1 MGFIKQE
8 DVNITHS
15 TSFRDL
21 IIILPIYKKI
31 LGLFFLLLTLSLF
44 FPIKF
49 VCLNLPQKFEFPE
62 LHVKESL

>member
-1 MGFIKQE
+1 MMGFIKQE
-8 DVNITHS
+8 NVNITHS
-15 TSFRDL
+15 TSFRNL

-31 LGLFFLLLTLSLF
+31 LGLFLLLTLSLF

-49 VCLNLPQKFEFPE
+49 VCLNLPQKSGFPE